1 MFQIDNESVYFP
13 MFDSMNLNYFESLL
27 DRIVLN
33 KDRSNRTILLHTYFE
48 STRLLQLNGE
58 NIKLYTV
65 DEEENIFSNNQSEYF
80 LSEDQFNFLA
90 TNDIDNY
97 IKLLWKTL
105 NTENLDNIKLNQF
118 KLLFEYGE
126 LKFDEEN
133 LIKLWSYCDKNQK
146 GLIKYQ
152 DFFYFCLDLIH
163 CLRSYYIAKYKYD
176 NNKYNIKKISTR
188 VEIMNQH
195 FKEYDFEENQEI
207 SFDNLK
213 KCLSKENDLFSRK
226 EVEIILKQVNPEK
239 NFEFWKFDKI
249 LKILY
254 EGNFDYG
261 QIMKEDKIYKYLINI
276 FKKQDLE
283 MKGKLH
289 YKKMKKAFLIEDKL
303 KLNKTQ
309 VIFLVYLLFFI
320 NLIIILNFFD
330 IQTNP
335 EVDYYKASLI
345 IRNVIFELFSGDISM
360 QKLEMTNSKFAQYK
374 YFEDNYDSYFKV
386 LKEVKTLI

>member
-1 MFQIDNESVYFP
+1 MKHIYLNLNRLAIEFFEPENKKPVPEQKIKLNFKIPLDLDNTKIVFQIDNESVYFP

-33 KDRSNRTILLHTYFE
+33 KDRSNRTMLLHTYFE

-58 NIKLYTV
+58 KIKLYTV
-65 DEEENIFSNNQSEYF
+65 DDEENIFSNNQSEYF
-80 LSEDQFNFLA
+80 QSEDQFNFLA

-105 NTENLDNIKLNQF
+105 NTENLDNIKLEQF

-133 LIKLWSYCDKNQK
+133 LVKLWSYCDKGKK
-146 GLIKYQ
+146 GCIKYP
-152 DFFYFCLDLIH
+152 DFFNFCLDLIH
-163 CLRSYYIAKYKYD
+163 CLRAYYIAKYKYD
-176 NNKYNIKKISTR
+176 NNQFNNKKIATR
-188 VEIMNQH
+188 VEIMIQH

-239 NFEFWKFDKI
+239 NFEYWKFDKI

-254 EGNFDYG
+254 EGNFDYT

-276 FKKQDLE
+276 FKKQDVE

-289 YKKMKKAFLIEDKL
+289 FKKMKKAFLIEDKL

-309 VIFLVYLLFFI
+309 V
-320 NLIIILNFFD
+320 
-330 IQTNP
+330 
-335 EVDYYKASLI
+335 K
-345 IRNVIFELFSGDISM
+345 
-360 QKLEMTNSKFAQYK
+360 
-374 YFEDNYDSYFKV
+374 
-386 LKEVKTLI
+386 